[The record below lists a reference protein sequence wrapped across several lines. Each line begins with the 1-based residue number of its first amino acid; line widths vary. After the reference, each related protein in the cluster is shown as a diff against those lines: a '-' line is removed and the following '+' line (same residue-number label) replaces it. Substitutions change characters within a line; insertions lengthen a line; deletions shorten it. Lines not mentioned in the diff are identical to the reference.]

1 MKVVKWK
8 TNVKVRIVN
17 IENGCVW
24 TLGAH
29 PTHDSSCWKPNEQ
42 DNMSEILEF
51 GE

>member
-8 TNVKVRIVN
+8 TNVKVKVVN

-29 PTHDSSCWKPNEQ
+29 PTRFLL
-42 DNMSEILEF
+42 LETK
-51 GE
+51 

>member
-1 MKVVKWK
+1 MKIIEWK

-17 IENGCVW
+17 IENGYVW

-29 PTHDSSCWKPNEQ
+29 PTHDSSCQKPNEQ
-42 DNMSEILEF
+42 DNTNENLEF